1 MIAVLQRVL
10 KAKVTVD
17 GQMVSEIGPGLLIL
31 LGVRKGD
38 TEDKARELVRRC
50 IQMRIFEDEDGK
62 FNRSLEDVRG
72 EALVVSQF
80 TLLADTA
87 RGRRP
92 SFIEAE
98 VPDRAKTL
106 YEFFLA
112 RLAGSG
118 ITARGGLFGKRMVV
132 SLENNGPVT
141 IITEE

>member
-10 KAKVTVD
+10 KARVTVD
-17 GQMVSEIGPGLLIL
+17 GQLVSEIGPGLLIL

-38 TEDKARELVRRC
+38 TEDKARELARRC
-50 IQMRIFEDEDGK
+50 IQMRIFEDKDGK
-62 FNRSLEDVRG
+62 FNRSLEEVRG

-92 SFIEAE
+92 SFTDAE
-98 VPDRAKTL
+98 VPDRAKSL
-106 YEFFLA
+106 YEFFLDRFA
-112 RLAGSG
+112 ESG
-118 ITARGGLFGKRMVV
+118 ITARGGIFGARMIV
-132 SLENNGPVT
+132 SLDNNGPVT

>member
-10 KAKVTVD
+10 KAKVTVND
-17 GQMVSEIGPGLLIL
+17 KPVSEIGPGLLIL

-38 TEDKARELVRRC
+38 TEEKARELARRC
-50 IQMRIFEDEDGK
+50 VQMRIFGDGEGK

-80 TLLADTA
+80 TLLADTS

-92 SFIEAE
+92 SFTDAE
-98 VPDRAKTL
+98 LPERAKFL

-112 RLAGSG
+112 RLVESG
-118 ITARGGLFGKRMVV
+118 IVARSGIFGERMVV
-132 SLENNGPVT
+132 ALENNGPVT
-141 IITEE
+141 IIMEE